1 MDLEEGVISEE
12 GLLWTSYIDG
22 ELGSG
27 IARHIQLSPG
37 THLVSLYAQDDDG
50 DGDIDCSDSD
60 CVNDEACY
68 FKVTGTVRTG
78 TGQPIKNAEVY
89 LVDASASKIILE
101 THSNENGNFEIDY
114 SHLAEQWGMP
124 ALNPS
129 ARLGVELADKTGQV
143 QVLWDFQKVGKPY
156 FIETTDFGHPTKTH
170 FDMTMKSSNTLWSFG
185 SIITGYDTLWDA
197 AQIDYDSL
205 HLFDFV
211 KNNNTGDSFIEGYA
225 ELQKKW
231 PGKAAD
237 IDEVFVAHGFFKDT
251 NKGNGKCD
259 LHEPY
264 WDEDPDGK
272 GPLPNGKWDTLQSR
286 QMTITR
292 QTLQGRVT

>member
-1 MDLEEGVISEE
+1 MAQDSDGDGVP
-12 GLLWTSYIDG
+12 DDVDAC
-22 ELGSG
+22 LGTPAG
-27 IARHIQLSPG
+27 VAVDDKGCPIYPEICFN
-37 THLVSLYAQDDDG
+37 AQDDDG

-68 FKVTGTVRTG
+68 FKVTGIVRTG
-78 TGQPIKNAEVY
+78 TVQPIKNAEFY

-101 THSNENGNFEIDY
+101 THSNENGDFEIDY

-143 QVLWDFQKVGKPY
+143 QVLWNFQKVGKPY
-156 FIETTDFGHPTKTH
+156 FIETTDFWLPTKTH

-185 SIITGYDTLWDA
+185 SIITGYDTHWDA
-197 AQIDYDSL
+197 LMSKRL
-205 HLFDFV
+205 V
-211 KNNNTGDSFIEGYA
+211 NMEEVYA

-237 IDEVFVAHGFFKDT
+237 INEVFVAHGFFKDT
-251 NKGNGKCD
+251 NKGNGKYD

-264 WDEDPDGK
+264 
-272 GPLPNGKWDTLQSR
+272 
-286 QMTITR
+286 
-292 QTLQGRVT
+292 